1 MELIPCDLDPPRLDA
16 GAMPALALAAGAK
29 AKRCGHLGLK
39 MEELQ
44 PVHFDKEHDG
54 CRFTLVA
61 LNRWIRI
68 LVPN

>member
-1 MELIPCDLDPPRLDA
+1 
-16 GAMPALALAAGAK
+16 MPALALAAGAK